1 MTLESSRGQKAGGR
15 SGRSGMLTRRR
26 HEVIES
32 HKFTEARLESLYS
45 SPPEDAA
52 AATSRAT
59 RTRSSSRKDARSM
72 VASRKTDVTKS
83 SSVQSPEP
91 KKSEVPATDRQT
103 RNTPAKLE
111 AKSSQDSKK
120 VRCDAAA
127 AAEAARSS
135 PASRGKT
142 MFDVI
147 VIDDDS
153 PVKRSRRSLPNQAPA
168 SSELQSSPRTTR
180 RSTPK
185 REKSK
190 SLLEGLH
197 LSSIPLSFKT
207 RSTATTAAAA
217 GSPGAK
223 PPPSSPARQD
233 TASPPRREASPLRT
247 RSGVS
252 ISPLH
257 LSRARRSPSVTST
270 HSDSSTAS
278 SKTRPCEFA
287 LTVKRWE
294 LRGYLRFEVP
304 VSQF

>member
-52 AATSRAT
+52 STATSRAT
-59 RTRSSSRKDARSM
+59 RTRSSSRKDARSR
-72 VASRKTDVTKS
+72 VASRNADVTKS
-83 SSVQSPEP
+83 SSVQSPES

-197 LSSIPLSFKT
+197 LSSIPLSFKK
-207 RSTATTAAAA
+207 RSAATTAAAA

-233 TASPPRREASPLRT
+233 KSPPRREASPLRT

-278 SKTRPCEFA
+278 SKTRPCKFA
-287 LTVKRWE
+287 LAVSRWE

>member
-52 AATSRAT
+52 STATSRAT
-59 RTRSSSRKDARSM
+59 RTRSSSRKDARSR
-72 VASRKTDVTKS
+72 VASRNADVTKS

-153 PVKRSRRSLPNQAPA
+153 PVKRSRRSLPNQAPS

-197 LSSIPLSFKT
+197 LSSIPLSFKK
-207 RSTATTAAAA
+207 RSTATAASAD
-217 GSPGAK
+217 GPGVK

-233 TASPPRREASPLRT
+233 KSPPRREASPLRT

-270 HSDSSTAS
+270 HSDSSSAS
-278 SKTRPCEFA
+278 SKTRPCKFDSQSMGITWLFA
-287 LTVKRWE
+287 L
-294 LRGYLRFEVP
+294 
-304 VSQF
+304 